1 MVERFVRDEEV
12 DSSSLSAPTIVPR
25 SDMNLNSS
33 GINAVISPFVW
44 VMVSAFCYFTAAGT
58 ADAWQGRIYFSLVL
72 ALTAISSL
80 MLMQIAP
87 GPMNERGRI
96 RKDACERDK
105 TLTAA
110 YLFADSAVVPFI
122 AGLEYRN
129 AYGYLFGVWNL
140 SLGMAVCYIAFSIS
154 IWAMAVN
161 PFYERLARLQSDRDQ
176 YAVDAGPYGIVRH
189 PGYLSMALKST
200 ALPLIA
206 DSPTALIAAL
216 VPCAICV
223 KRAFDEDRMLL
234 SGLKG
239 YAKYSEKVRYKLL
252 PWVV

>member
-1 MVERFVRDEEV
+1 
-12 DSSSLSAPTIVPR
+12 
-25 SDMNLNSS
+25 MNLNST

-44 VMVSAFCYFTAAGT
+44 VMVSAFCYFMAAGT
-58 ADAWQGRIYFSLVL
+58 IDAWQGRIYFSLVL

-80 MLMQIAP
+80 MLMQMAP
-87 GPMNERGRI
+87 GPMNERGRT
-96 RKDACERDK
+96 RKDACEKDK
-105 TLTAA
+105 ALTVA
-110 YLFADSAVVPFI
+110 YLFADSVLVPLV

-154 IWAMAVN
+154 IWAMTAN
-161 PFYERLARLQSDRDQ
+161 PFYERLARVQADRKQ
-176 YAVDAGPYGIVRH
+176 YVVEAGPYGIVRH
-189 PGYLSMALKST
+189 PGYLSMALKSM

-206 DSPTALIAAL
+206 DSPAAIITAL

-223 KRAFDEDRMLL
+223 KRAFEEDRMLME
-234 SGLKG
+234 GLKG
-239 YAKYSEKVRYKLL
+239 YAQYSGKVRYKLL